1 MVTRCF
7 SPKLKGCRGRFVRAA
22 PGHSRMQNRTD
33 HDRAKAR
40 VYYKAR
46 RRGLFFRSC
55 PNPAYGVPRYRVITE
70 DGGLVWW
77 AHQIGDVEGY
87 LDKAAPRAWTD

>member
-1 MVTRCF
+1 
-7 SPKLKGCRGRFVRAA
+7 
-22 PGHSRMQNRTD
+22 MQNRTD

-46 RRGLFFRSC
+46 RRGLFFRSRT
-55 PNPAYGVPRYRVITE
+55 NPAHGVPRYRVLTE

-77 AHQIGDVEGY
+77 AHEIGDVEDY
-87 LDKAAPRAWTD
+87 LDKAAPSEWQD